1 MHKTSS
7 WKEYGNKS
15 SDSTLKSTVNPRE
28 AFYYYWPT
36 YEDQIN
42 IEIELIETVS
52 QDKSSKPDDKLLPLS
67 SPNYS
72 DGNLS
77 LDNIHPNFYKNSYL
91 DKVIS
96 DYKQNLKQHPQNF
109 NNIHSLDD
117 PLQYEDFNVVD
128 VLMAEPIWSD
138 IEENV
143 RNDDIQ
149 GLVTDITP
157 HHHAA
162 FGQFFLPEQQS
173 NEISDAINSQDKAPI
188 NNKKRHKSSHFS
200 STLEGSQPDSI
211 NEENNEIGKPR
222 NEKYRLV
229 Y

>member
-7 WKEYGNKS
+7 WKEYGNKT

-77 LDNIHPNFYKNSYL
+77 LDNIHPNVHKNSYL

-96 DYKQNLKQHPQNF
+96 DYKQNFKQHPQNF
-109 NNIHSLDD
+109 NNIHSFDD

-128 VLMAEPIWSD
+128 VSMAEPIWND

-143 RNDDIQ
+143 GSDDIQ
-149 GLVTDITP
+149 GLATDITP
-157 HHHAA
+157 YHHLA
-162 FGQFFLPEQQS
+162 FDQFFLPEHQS
-173 NEISDAINSQDKAPI
+173 NEISDAINRPDKTTI
-188 NNKKRHKSSHFS
+188 NNKKRYKSNHFS
-200 STLEGSQPDSI
+200 SPPEGSQPDNI
-211 NEENNEIGKPR
+211 KEETNEIGNLR
-222 NEKYRLV
+222 NEKYR
-229 Y
+229 